1 MKIDSKDKEL
11 KKLFETGYYFIPRFQ
26 RPYSWEK
33 DHINEFWNDS
43 LVESETDY
51 FIGSIVVY
59 KMNDERYGI
68 VDGQQRLT
76 TITMILCALRDFY
89 ISEGYNDLAKGIH
102 TLIEKM
108 DLNNKS
114 QYVIQTETSYPY
126 FQEHIQKYGEP
137 DTGIQ
142 AGLEEENLQ
151 YGFELIKS
159 NIQTAI
165 NEIRN
170 DKQLK
175 KDQVKTEIQKKLNE
189 LRDKVL
195 KLKVIYIELDNEDDA
210 YIIFET
216 LNTRGKDLT
225 ISDLIK
231 NHLTKL
237 IKVNN
242 ANVDLPKDK
251 WSQIR
256 ETIDSSSADLDTD
269 TFLLHEWLS
278 RYEFT
283 SSKKLFKKVKAEI
296 KKNNAKSFLDDLVKD
311 SQTYRCIFD
320 PDTQKWTKEETELKQ
335 SLAALTI
342 LKVTQ
347 QTPVVLAVLREY
359 FNKKIKIRH
368 ANEAIQAIENFH
380 YIFTAITSQRSSGG
394 ISLMYSLAAR
404 TLHKAV
410 DLQEKLKAIKELK
423 TKMRDRLPNHEEF
436 LANFRNLRFTDEY
449 TKDKRIIQYTLMRI
463 DRYLNM
469 GGLPIDYSA
478 MTIEHLL
485 PQNPKSKGANHDDIK
500 GLIGNLILVNED
512 LNSKLANKDFAEKKS
527 ILSRSS
533 VHMDDDIVNASTW
546 GEKEITRRTETLA
559 DIVYRKIFKI

>member
-11 KKLFETGYYFIPRFQ
+11 KKILETGYYFIPRFQ

-59 KMNDERYGI
+59 KINDERYGI

-89 ISEGYNDLAKGIH
+89 ILEGHSDLAKGIH

-126 FQEHIQKYGEP
+126 FQEHIQKYGDPE
-137 DTGIQ
+137 TGIKV
-142 AGLEEENLQ
+142 GLEEENLLF
-151 YGFELIKS
+151 GFELIKS
-159 NIQTAI
+159 NIQEAI
-165 NEIRN
+165 DEVKN

-175 KDQVKTEIQKKLNE
+175 KDKVKSEIQKKLNE

-237 IKVNN
+237 IKVTNS
-242 ANVDLPKDK
+242 NVDLPKDK

-256 ETIDSSSADLDTD
+256 ETIDSSFADLDTD

-296 KKNNAKSFLDDLVKD
+296 KKGNAKVFLDDLVKD
-311 SQTYRCIFD
+311 SQTYRGIFD
-320 PDTQKWTKEETELKQ
+320 PDTVKWNKEEMELKQ
-335 SLAALTI
+335 SLVALTI

-347 QTPVVLAVLREY
+347 QTPIVLSVLREY
-359 FNKKIKIRH
+359 FNKKIKIKH
-368 ANEAIQAIENFH
+368 AIEAIQAIENFH

-404 TLHKAV
+404 NLHKAT

-423 TKMRDRLPNHEEF
+423 TKMRDRLPNYEEF
-436 LANFRNLRFTDEY
+436 LANFRNLKYTDDY
-449 TKDKRIIQYTLMRI
+449 TKDKRIIQYTLTRI
-463 DRYLNM
+463 DRHLNKS
-469 GGLPIDYSA
+469 GLPIDYSA

-485 PQNPKSKGANHDDIK
+485 AQNPKSKDNNHDDIK
-500 GLIGNLILVNED
+500 GLIGNLIFVNEE
-512 LNSKLANKDFAEKKS
+512 LNNKLANKDFKEKKE
-527 ILSRSS
+527 ILVKSS
-533 VHMDDDIVNASTW
+533 VHLDDIVSKSTTW
-546 GEKEITRRTETLA
+546 GEKEITKRTETLA
-559 DIVYRKIFKI
+559 DIVYSKIFKI